1 MPEFVGCISFIS
13 GTTNGQGQLMKD
25 LLPTQ
30 NCGLK
35 CSGLGEDMPDRIT
48 SAHPDFPLSVDPY
61 EIFGPKF
68 ENPKPPPSDN
78 KRFWILCVPLGF
90 VIGLVGSVLAG
101 ANIWLPL
108 WGISAFVLWAAGL
121 GKGSHEN

>member
-1 MPEFVGCISFIS
+1 
-13 GTTNGQGQLMKD
+13 
-25 LLPTQ
+25 
-30 NCGLK
+30 
-35 CSGLGEDMPDRIT
+35 MPDRIT

-78 KRFWILCVPLGF
+78 KRFWILCVPLG
-90 VIGLVGSVLAG
+90 LVG

-121 GKGSHEN
+121 GKGKHEN